1 MFPTD
6 ESFTLSWT
14 KEESLQR
21 KHPEARVLFPFVIFF
36 ILCVFIKKAMKAAR
50 MGKGFSTNNKR
61 NDPFDDR
68 AISQLS

>member
-50 MGKGFSTNNKR
+50 IEKGFLLTTNGMTLLMAG
-61 NDPFDDR
+61 PF
-68 AISQLS
+68 LS